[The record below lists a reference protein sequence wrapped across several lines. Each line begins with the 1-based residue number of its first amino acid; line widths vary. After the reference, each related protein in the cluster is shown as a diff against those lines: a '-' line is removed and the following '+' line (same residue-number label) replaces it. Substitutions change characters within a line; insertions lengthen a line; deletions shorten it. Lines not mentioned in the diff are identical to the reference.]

1 MSAIRHGLYIL
12 LVLLNHGDSMNISK
26 LFDEWQVTPLVEDIK
41 KSGFTFPVKDKLCSL
56 LLNGMPTTELPMDDL
71 LDETEE
77 QTNCNTIEYE
87 VMSVLRILRSDRFLK
102 NPLSKLVKLIDKD
115 LSVMCSQF
123 IIPPSELTTLFL
135 QHHGVI
141 YLSET
146 LDTNKMNS
154 FTECGLL

>member
-1 MSAIRHGLYIL
+1 
-12 LVLLNHGDSMNISK
+12 MNISK
-26 LFDEWQVTPLVEDIK
+26 LFDEWQVIPLVEDIK

-56 LLNGMPTTELPMDDL
+56 LLNRMPTTDLPMDDL

-102 NPLSKLVKLIDKD
+102 NPLSKLVKIIDKD

-123 IIPPSELTTLFL
+123 IVPPSELTTLFL
-135 QHHGVI
+135 QHHGAI